1 MRLIA
6 DAVPASRVLMLL
18 LMLLVPTAA
27 ADAQRAANGPPEARR
42 ALLEQRLEQRM
53 QQEFRQRLQLGDDQ
67 MRQLRLVMRRLSTE
81 RRGLREQERD
91 TRQALRQQTM
101 LGDRA
106 DQQQVATLLDRMLT
120 LQRQRLTMVE
130 SEQRDLAKFLTP
142 VQRAG
147 YLALQD
153 QMRRIL
159 QEAQRERRAGE
170 PSAGRAGGPARPR

>member
-1 MRLIA
+1 
-6 DAVPASRVLMLL
+6 
-18 LMLLVPTAA
+18 
-27 ADAQRAANGPPEARR
+27 
-42 ALLEQRLEQRM
+42 
-53 QQEFRQRLQLGDDQ
+53 

-106 DQQQVATLLDRMLT
+106 DQQQVAALLDRMLT
-120 LQRQRLTMVE
+120 LQRQRLTTVE
-130 SEQRDLAKFLTP
+130 NEQRDLAKFLTP

-170 PSAGRAGGPARPR
+170 PSAGRAGGPAPPR